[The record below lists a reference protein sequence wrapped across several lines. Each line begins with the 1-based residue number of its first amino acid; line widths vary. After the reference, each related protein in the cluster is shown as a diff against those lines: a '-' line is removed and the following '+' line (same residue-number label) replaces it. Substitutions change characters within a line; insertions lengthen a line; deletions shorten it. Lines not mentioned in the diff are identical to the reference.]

1 MYQDL
6 TERQINIY
14 NFIKFQIAEN
24 GFPPS
29 VREIAKGVGIKSTST
44 VHNQLNILEEKGY
57 IRKMSLKNRA
67 IEILDKDL
75 DSEFLPKKTI
85 DVPIIGKVTAG
96 EPILATEHI
105 EDTFPLPLDLVSCGT
120 VFMLNV
126 RGESMIEAGIL
137 DGDLIIVKKQDY
149 ANNGDIVVALLDDSA
164 TVKRYFKRDDCIELR
179 PENPSMEPILTR
191 DVVILGKVIGL
202 QRYY

>member
-14 NFIKFQIAEN
+14 NFIKFQIIDN

-57 IRKMSLKNRA
+57 IRKTSSKNRA

-75 DSEFLPKKTI
+75 DSEFTPKKTI
-85 DVPIIGKVTAG
+85 DVPVIGKVTAG

-105 EDTFPLPLDLVSCGT
+105 EDTFPLPLDLVSSGT
-120 VFMLNV
+120 IFMLNV

-149 ANNGDIVVALLDDSA
+149 ADNGDIVVALLDDSA
-164 TVKRYFKRDDCIELR
+164 TVKRYFKKEDCIELR
-179 PENPSMEPILTR
+179 PENSTMEPILTR
-191 DVVILGKVIGL
+191 DVIILGKVIGL